1 MFCLIMSN
9 FYSICLSVKRMIL
22 IFNVVVLFFGSAF
35 VLNAQGIVT
44 NKDAQEE
51 FKWSLNSY
59 NDGCYDDAL
68 LSFKKL
74 LGFDPSNLDYH
85 FWMGNVYYRLGYIEE
100 ALMEWRN
107 LQSQGY
113 KVAYLRQL
121 ISTIEQRRGI
131 SLNNE
136 LDVKKFIQVASLD
149 NSIYRRPNGY
159 QITSLK
165 ADQYGGYYAVN
176 FIGNEIL
183 YFDANNNVNVLVK
196 DGITSLKSPYDVV
209 DLGKLLYVTL
219 YSNDEIGIYDKTFG
233 IKRGS
238 IGKKGTESGEL
249 LAPQYITVDDR
260 DYIYVSE
267 WGNKRVSK
275 FDVKG
280 NFILHF
286 GVKTVGYAGLL
297 GPTGITYLNGNIYV
311 ADAPKNS
318 IEVFDTSGNHLYS
331 IATSLDEI
339 EGLSSD
345 FTGNNIIIS
354 SKYGVYKYS
363 VLRKTFLKLLKADK
377 IDSKIASSII
387 DVNNQII
394 VSDFDNAHI
403 SIYKT
408 DSSIYDSLN
417 VDVRR
422 VIRRVGGSKMYV
434 ELNVSN
440 RSGLPVVGLKNEN
453 FAIANER
460 YYIVKP
466 KIVYDI
472 NTSDDMNIAIVFDK
486 SFAMKNYES
495 EQIMGVNTL
504 IKSRKNKK
512 FSFINAT
519 SVPLV
524 DNIDSLIS
532 TIHKTNSLGNYDSS
546 YVKTDVSLKLAGSE
560 LMSKSARRAVIYFS
574 NGDLGRSSFNR
585 YSIDTILGYYKNN
598 DIRFYLILFG
608 NNPID
613 PKLQY
618 LVNETGGAIIPF
630 SSYDGVSKVYD
641 LMMKQKTGTYL
652 LEYDYPGSQ
661 EPNGYYNLS
670 VEVNFNQQI
679 GRGEFAYL
687 VN

>member
-1 MFCLIMSN
+1 M
-9 FYSICLSVKRMIL
+9 KRMIL
-22 IFNVVVLFFGSAF
+22 IFNIVVLFFGNALI
-35 VLNAQGIVT
+35 LNAQGIVT
-44 NKDAQEE
+44 KKDAQEE
-51 FKWSLNSY
+51 LRWALNSY
-59 NDGCYDDAL
+59 NEGLYDDAL
-68 LSFKKL
+68 LSLKKL
-74 LGFDPSNLDYH
+74 LSFDPNNLDYH
-85 FWMGNVYYRLGYIEE
+85 FWISNVYYRLGYVEE

-107 LQSQGY
+107 LQFKGY

-136 LDVKKFIQVASLD
+136 LDVDNFIQVASLD

-165 ADQYGGYYAVN
+165 ANQYGGYYAVN
-176 FIGNEIL
+176 FVGNEIL
-183 YFDANNNVNVLVK
+183 HFDANNNINVLVK
-196 DGITSLKSPYDVV
+196 DGITSLRSPYDVIE
-209 DLGKLLYVTL
+209 LGKFLYVTL

-238 IGKKGTESGEL
+238 IGKKGTEAGDL
-249 LAPQYITVDDR
+249 LAPQYMTVDER

-267 WGNKRVSK
+267 WGNKRISK

-280 NFILHF
+280 NFILYF
-286 GVKTVGYAGLL
+286 GVKTVGYSGLL

-311 ADAPKNS
+311 ADSLKNS

-331 IATSLDEI
+331 ISTSLEEI

-363 VLRKTFLKLLKADK
+363 VSRKTFVKLLKADN
-377 IDSKIASSII
+377 INSKISSSIF
-387 DVNNQII
+387 DVNNQVI

-422 VIRRVGGSKMYV
+422 VIRLESSKIYV

-440 RSGLPVVGLKNEN
+440 KIGLPVIGLKSEN
-453 FAIANER
+453 FSIANER

-466 KIVYDI
+466 KIAYDI
-472 NTSDDMNIAIVFDK
+472 NTSHDMNIAIVFDK

-495 EQIMGVNTL
+495 EQIIGINTL
-504 IKSRKNKK
+504 LKSRKNKK

-524 DNIDSLIS
+524 DNIDSLMS
-532 TIHKTNSLGNYDSS
+532 AIHKTNSLGNYDSS
-546 YVKTDVSLKLAGSE
+546 YVKTDISLKLAGSE
-560 LMSKSARRAVIYFS
+560 LMSNSSKRSVIYFG
-574 NGDLGRSSFNR
+574 NGNLDRSSFNR
-585 YSIDTILGYYKNN
+585 YSIDTILSYYKNN

-618 LVNETGGAIIPF
+618 LVNETGGSVIPF

-641 LMMKQKTGTYL
+641 LIMAQKTGTYV
-652 LEYDYPGSQ
+652 LEYDYSELQ

-687 VN
+687 AN

>member
-1 MFCLIMSN
+1 MVLI
-9 FYSICLSVKRMIL
+9 L
-22 IFNVVVLFFGSAF
+22 NVVALFFGSAF

-51 FKWSLNSY
+51 FKWALNSY
-59 NDGCYDDAL
+59 NNGLYDDAL
-68 LSFKKL
+68 LSFKRVL
-74 LGFDPSNLDYH
+74 SFDPSNLDYH
-85 FWMGNVYYRLGYIEE
+85 FWIGNVYYRLGYVEE

-113 KVAYLRQL
+113 KAAYFRQL
-121 ISTIEQRRGI
+121 ISIIEQRRGI
-131 SLNNE
+131 SLHNE
-136 LDVKKFIQVASLD
+136 LDVERLVQVASLN
-149 NSIYRRPNGY
+149 NSIYKRPNGY

-176 FIGNEIL
+176 FVGNEIL
-183 YFDANNNVNVLVK
+183 HFDANNNVNVLIK
-196 DGITSLKSPYDVV
+196 DGITSLRSPYDVLE
-209 DLGKLLYVTL
+209 LGELLYVTL
-219 YSNDEIGIYDKTFG
+219 YANDEIGIYDKTFG

-238 IGKKGTESGEL
+238 IGKKGTEAGKL
-249 LAPQYITVDDR
+249 LAPQYMTVDER

-267 WGNKRVSK
+267 WGNKRISK
-275 FDVKG
+275 FDAKG

-286 GVKTVGYAGLL
+286 GIKTVGYMGLL
-297 GPTGITYLNGNIYV
+297 GPTGVTYLNGNIYV

-331 IATSLDEI
+331 IPTSLEEI

-345 FTGNNIIIS
+345 LTGNSIIIS

-363 VLRKTFLKLLKADK
+363 VLRKTFIKLLKADK
-377 IDSKIASSII
+377 IDSKISSSII
-387 DVNNQII
+387 DVNNQMI
-394 VSDFDNAHI
+394 VSDFDNAQI
-403 SIYKT
+403 SVYKS
-408 DSSIYDSLN
+408 DVSVYDSLN

-422 VIRRVGGSKMYV
+422 VIKAGGPKIYV
-434 ELNVSN
+434 ELNVNSRN
-440 RSGLPVVGLKNEN
+440 GLPVIGLKSEN
-453 FAIANER
+453 FAIANEE
-460 YYIVKP
+460 YYIVNP
-466 KIVYDI
+466 KIAYDI
-472 NTSDDMNIAIVFDK
+472 NTSNDMNIAIVFDK

-495 EQIMGVNTL
+495 EQIMSVNTL
-504 IKSRKNKK
+504 IKYRANKK

-524 DNIDSLIS
+524 DNIESLVS
-532 TIHKTNSLGNYDSS
+532 TIHKTNSLGTYDSN

-560 LMSKSARRAVIYFS
+560 LMSKSARRAVLYFS
-574 NGDLGRSSFNR
+574 NGDLSRSAFNR
-585 YSIDTILGYYKNN
+585 YSIDTILSYYKNN

-608 NNPID
+608 NNPVE

-618 LVNETGGAIIPF
+618 LVNETGGAVIPF
-630 SSYDGVSKVYD
+630 SSYEGVSKVYD

-652 LEYDYPGSQ
+652 LEYDYPGLQ

>member
-1 MFCLIMSN
+1 MFCITIPNL
-9 FYSICLSVKRMIL
+9 YSICLSIKKMVLIL
-22 IFNVVVLFFGSAF
+22 NVVALFFGSAF

-51 FKWSLNSY
+51 FKWALNSY
-59 NDGCYDDAL
+59 NNGLYDDAL
-68 LSFKKL
+68 LSFKRVL
-74 LGFDPSNLDYH
+74 SFDPSNLDYH
-85 FWMGNVYYRLGYIEE
+85 FWIGNVYYRLGYVEE

-113 KVAYLRQL
+113 KAAYFRQL
-121 ISTIEQRRGI
+121 ISIIEQRRGI
-131 SLNNE
+131 SLHNE
-136 LDVKKFIQVASLD
+136 LDVERLVQVASLN
-149 NSIYRRPNGY
+149 NSIYKRPNGY

-176 FIGNEIL
+176 FVGNEIL
-183 YFDANNNVNVLVK
+183 HFDANNNVNVLIK
-196 DGITSLKSPYDVV
+196 DGITSLRSPYDVLE
-209 DLGKLLYVTL
+209 LGELLYVTL
-219 YSNDEIGIYDKTFG
+219 YANDEIGIYDKTFG

-238 IGKKGTESGEL
+238 IGKKGTEAGKL
-249 LAPQYITVDDR
+249 LAPQYMTVDER

-267 WGNKRVSK
+267 WGNKRISK
-275 FDVKG
+275 FDAKG

-286 GVKTVGYAGLL
+286 GIKTVGYMGLL
-297 GPTGITYLNGNIYV
+297 GPTGVTYLNGNIYV

-331 IATSLDEI
+331 IPTSLEEI

-345 FTGNNIIIS
+345 LTGNSIIIS

-363 VLRKTFLKLLKADK
+363 VLRKTFIKLLKADK
-377 IDSKIASSII
+377 IDSKISSSII
-387 DVNNQII
+387 DVNNQMI
-394 VSDFDNAHI
+394 VSDFDNAQI
-403 SIYKT
+403 SVYKS
-408 DSSIYDSLN
+408 DVSVYDSLN

-422 VIRRVGGSKMYV
+422 VIKAGGPKIYV
-434 ELNVSN
+434 ELNVNSRN
-440 RSGLPVVGLKNEN
+440 GLPVIGLKSEN
-453 FAIANER
+453 FAIANEE
-460 YYIVKP
+460 YYIVNP
-466 KIVYDI
+466 KIAYDI
-472 NTSDDMNIAIVFDK
+472 NTSNDMNIAIVFDK

-495 EQIMGVNTL
+495 EQIMSVNTL
-504 IKSRKNKK
+504 IKYRANKK

-524 DNIDSLIS
+524 DNIESLVS
-532 TIHKTNSLGNYDSS
+532 TIHKTNSLGTYDSN

-560 LMSKSARRAVIYFS
+560 LMSKSARRAVLYFS
-574 NGDLGRSSFNR
+574 NGDLSRSAFNR
-585 YSIDTILGYYKNN
+585 YSIDTILSYYKNN

-608 NNPID
+608 NNPVE

-618 LVNETGGAIIPF
+618 LVNETGGAVIPF
-630 SSYDGVSKVYD
+630 SSYEGVSKVYD

-652 LEYDYPGSQ
+652 LEYDYPGLQ

>member
-1 MFCLIMSN
+1 MIISN
-9 FYSICLSVKRMIL
+9 LYSVCLSIKRVIFNI
-22 IFNVVVLFFGSAF
+22 IFNVCILFFCSVF
-35 VLNAQGIVT
+35 VLHSQAIVT
-44 NKDAQEE
+44 NNDAQEE
-51 FKWSLNSY
+51 FKWALNSY
-59 NDGCYDDAL
+59 NNGRYDDAL
-68 LSFKKL
+68 LSLKRVL
-74 LGFDPSNLDYH
+74 SFDPSNLNYH
-85 FWMGNVYYRLGYIEE
+85 FWIGNVYYRLGYIEE
-100 ALMEWRN
+100 ALTEWRN

-113 KVAYLRQL
+113 KAAYFRQL
-121 ISTIEQRRGI
+121 ISIIEQRRGI

-136 LDVKKFIQVASLD
+136 LDVERFIQVASLS
-149 NSIYRRPNGY
+149 NSIYRRPNGC

-176 FIGNEIL
+176 FVGNEIL
-183 YFDANNNVNVLVK
+183 HFDANNNVNVLIK
-196 DGITSLKSPYDVV
+196 DGITSLKSPYDVIE
-209 DLGKLLYVTL
+209 LGDLLYVTL

-238 IGKKGTESGEL
+238 IGKKGTEAGEL
-249 LAPQYITVDDR
+249 LAPQYMTVDGR

-267 WGNKRVSK
+267 WGNKRISK
-275 FDVKG
+275 FDTKG

-286 GVKTVGYAGLL
+286 GIKTVGYMGLL

-331 IATSLDEI
+331 IATSLEGI

-345 FTGNNIIIS
+345 FASNNIIIS

-363 VLRKTFLKLLKADK
+363 VLRKTFVRLLKAEK
-377 IDSKIASSII
+377 IDSKILSSIV
-387 DVNNQII
+387 DVNNQMI
-394 VSDFDNAHI
+394 VSDFDNAKI
-403 SIYKT
+403 SIYKS
-408 DSSIYDSLN
+408 DVSVYDSLN

-422 VIRRVGGSKMYV
+422 VIRVGGSKIYV

-440 RSGLPVVGLKNEN
+440 RNGLPVIGLKSEN
-453 FAIANER
+453 FAIANEE

-466 KIVYDI
+466 KVAYDI
-472 NTSDDMNIAIVFDK
+472 NTSNNMNIAIVFDK
-486 SFAMKNYES
+486 SFVMKDYES

-524 DNIDSLIS
+524 DNIESLVS

-560 LMSKSARRAVIYFS
+560 LMSKSARRAVLYFS
-574 NGDLGRSSFNR
+574 NGALSRSAFDR
-585 YSIDTILGYYKNN
+585 YSMGTILSYYKNN

-608 NNPID
+608 NNPVD
-613 PKLQY
+613 SKFQY

-630 SSYDGVSKVYD
+630 SSYEGVSKVYD
-641 LMMKQKTGTYL
+641 LMMEQKTGTYL
-652 LEYDYPGSQ
+652 LEYDYPGPQ

-670 VEVNFNQQI
+670 VEVNFNQQV

>member
-1 MFCLIMSN
+1 M
-9 FYSICLSVKRMIL
+9 L
-22 IFNVVVLFFGSAF
+22 IFNIIILFFGNALI
-35 VLNAQGIVT
+35 LNAQGIVT
-44 NKDAQEE
+44 KKDAQEE
-51 FKWSLNSY
+51 LRWALNSY
-59 NDGCYDDAL
+59 NDGLYDDAL

-74 LGFDPSNLDYH
+74 LSFDPNNLDYH
-85 FWMGNVYYRLGYIEE
+85 FWIGNVYYRLGYVEE

-107 LQSQGY
+107 LQFKGY

-136 LDVKKFIQVASLD
+136 LDVDNFIQVAFLD

-165 ADQYGGYYAVN
+165 ANQYGGYYAVN
-176 FIGNEIL
+176 FVGNEIL
-183 YFDANNNVNVLVK
+183 HFDANNNINVLVK
-196 DGITSLKSPYDVV
+196 DGITSLRSPYDMIE
-209 DLGKLLYVTL
+209 LGKLLYVTL

-238 IGKKGTESGEL
+238 IGKKGTEAGEL
-249 LAPQYITVDDR
+249 LAPQYMTVDER
-260 DYIYVSE
+260 NYIYVSE
-267 WGNKRVSK
+267 WGNKRISK

-280 NFILHF
+280 NFILYF
-286 GVKTVGYAGLL
+286 GFKTVGYPGLL

-311 ADAPKNS
+311 ADSPKNS

-331 IATSLDEI
+331 IATSLESI

-363 VLRKTFLKLLKADK
+363 VLRKTFVKLLKADK
-377 IDSKIASSII
+377 IDSKISSSII
-387 DVNNQII
+387 DVNNQVI

-422 VIRRVGGSKMYV
+422 VIRLENSKIYV

-440 RSGLPVVGLKNEN
+440 RSGLPVVGLKSEN
-453 FAIANER
+453 FSIANER

-466 KIVYDI
+466 KIAYDI
-472 NTSDDMNIAIVFDK
+472 NTSYDMNIAIVFDK

-495 EQIMGVNTL
+495 EQIMGINTL
-504 IKSRKNKK
+504 LKYRKNKK

-524 DNIDSLIS
+524 DNIDSLMS

-560 LMSKSARRAVIYFS
+560 LMSNSSRRSVIYFS
-574 NGDLGRSSFNR
+574 NGNLGSSSFNR
-585 YSIDTILGYYKNN
+585 YSIDTILSYYKNN

-618 LVNETGGAIIPF
+618 LTNETGGAVIPF

-641 LMMKQKTGTYL
+641 LIMMQKTGTYV
-652 LEYDYPGSQ
+652 LEYNYSGPQ
-661 EPNGYYNLS
+661 EEPNGYYNLS

-687 VN
+687 AN

>member
-1 MFCLIMSN
+1 MFCITISN
-9 FYSICLSVKRMIL
+9 LYSICLSIKRMIL
-22 IFNVVVLFFGSAF
+22 IFNVFVLFFLSTF
-35 VLNAQGIVT
+35 VLNSQGIVT

-51 FKWSLNSY
+51 FKLALNSY
-59 NDGCYDDAL
+59 NNGLYDDAL
-68 LSFKKL
+68 LSFKRVL
-74 LGFDPSNLDYH
+74 SFDPSNLDYR
-85 FWMGNVYYRLGYIEE
+85 FWIGNVYYRLGYVEE
-100 ALMEWRN
+100 ALREWRN

-113 KVAYLRQL
+113 KEAYLRQL
-121 ISTIEQRRGI
+121 ISIIEQRRGI

-136 LDVKKFIQVASLD
+136 LDVERFIQVASLN

-176 FIGNEIL
+176 FVGNEIL
-183 YFDANNNVNVLVK
+183 HFDANNNVSVLIK
-196 DGITSLKSPYDVV
+196 DGITSLKSPYDVIE
-209 DLGKLLYVTL
+209 LGDLLYVTL
-219 YSNDEIGIYDKTFG
+219 CSNDEIGIYDKTFG

-238 IGKKGTESGEL
+238 IGKKGTDDGEL
-249 LAPQYITVDDR
+249 LAPQYMTVDER

-275 FDVKG
+275 FDAKG

-286 GVKTVGYAGLL
+286 GVKTVGYMGLL
-297 GPTGITYLNGNIYV
+297 GPTGVTYLNGNIYV
-311 ADAPKNS
+311 ADASKNS

-331 IATSLDEI
+331 IATSLEGI

-363 VLRKTFLKLLKADK
+363 VLRKTFVKLLKADK
-377 IDSKIASSII
+377 IDSKISSSII

-394 VSDFDNAHI
+394 VSDFDNAQI
-403 SIYKT
+403 SIYKS
-408 DSSIYDSLN
+408 DVSVYDSLN

-422 VIRRVGGSKMYV
+422 VIRVGGPKIYV

-440 RSGLPVVGLKNEN
+440 RNGLPVIGLKSEN
-453 FAIANER
+453 FAIANEE
-460 YYIVKP
+460 YYIVNP
-466 KIVYDI
+466 KIAYDI
-472 NTSDDMNIAIVFDK
+472 NTSNDMNIAIVFDK

-495 EQIMGVNTL
+495 EQIMGINTL
-504 IKSRKNKK
+504 IKSRANKK

-524 DNIDSLIS
+524 DNIESLVS
-532 TIHKTNSLGNYDSS
+532 TIHKTNSLGAYDSD

-560 LMSKSARRAVIYFS
+560 LMSKSARRAVLYFS
-574 NGDLGRSSFNR
+574 NGNLSRSAFNR
-585 YSIDTILGYYKNN
+585 YSIDTILSYYKNN

-608 NNPID
+608 NNPVD
-613 PKLQY
+613 PKLKY

-630 SSYDGVSKVYD
+630 SSYEGVSRVYD

-652 LEYDYPGSQ
+652 LEYDYPGLQ
-661 EPNGYYNLS
+661 EPDGYYNLS